1 MNMVEYPKNAFKQ
14 ALKEGRQQ
22 IGFWST
28 LPDPYVSELLSMAG
42 FDWLL
47 LDVEHSPTDVRLMML
62 QLQAARG
69 TSTTLI
75 VRPPVND
82 RVLIKQYLDIGA
94 QTLLLPMVQSA
105 DEAEAAV
112 LAMRYPPA
120 GVRGVATMTRASRFG
135 RAKDY
140 LRRAE
145 EELCLLVQV
154 ETAEALEQ
162 IEAIAAV
169 NGVDGVFIGPSDLAA
184 SLGHVGNP
192 MHPEVIAT
200 IERAIGRIRAAG
212 KPAGILTPNNEFAS
226 RCIEL
231 GTLFTAV
238 GNDMGVLLAGAEAL
252 AERFVRGRS

>member
-1 MNMVEYPKNAFKQ
+1 MMSDMPKNAFKQ
-14 ALKEGRQQ
+14 ALREGRQQ

-69 TSTTLI
+69 SSTTLI

-94 QTLLLPMVQSA
+94 QTLLLPMIQSA
-105 DEAEAAV
+105 QEAREAV
-112 LAMRYPPA
+112 SAMRYPPA

-135 RAKDY
+135 RAENY

-154 ETAEALEQ
+154 ETVEALQE
-162 IEAIAAV
+162 IEAIAEV
-169 NGVDGVFIGPSDLAA
+169 DGVDGIFIGPSDLAA
-184 SLGHVGNP
+184 SLGHVGDSL
-192 MHPEVIAT
+192 HPEVVAT
-200 IERAIGRIRAAG
+200 IESAIGRITAAG

-238 GNDMGVLLAGAEAL
+238 GNDMGVLLGGAEAL
-252 AERFVRGRS
+252 AQKFIKSQT

>member
-1 MNMVEYPKNAFKQ
+1 MSEMPKNAFKK
-14 ALKEGRQQ
+14 ALREGRQQ
-22 IGFWST
+22 IGLWST

-47 LDVEHSPTDVRLMML
+47 LDAEHSPTDIRLMML

-69 TSTTLI
+69 SSTTLI

-82 RVLIKQYLDIGA
+82 RVVIKQYLDIGA

-105 DEAEAAV
+105 EEAREAV
-112 LAMRYPPA
+112 SAMRYPPA
-120 GVRGVATMTRASRFG
+120 GVRGVATMTRASGFG
-135 RAKDY
+135 RTENY

-162 IEAIAAV
+162 IEAIAEV
-169 NGVDGVFIGPSDLAA
+169 DGVDGIFIGPSDLAA
-184 SLGHVGNP
+184 SLGFVGDSLN
-192 MHPEVIAT
+192 PEVVAI
-200 IERAIGRIRAAG
+200 IESAIGRIRAAG
-212 KPAGILTPNNEFAS
+212 KPAGILTPNIEFAS
-226 RCIEL
+226 RCIEI

-238 GNDMGVLLAGAEAL
+238 GNDMGLLLGGAEAL
-252 AERFVRGRS
+252 AQKFVKPQT